1 MRTYDL
7 HTNASANATG
17 TPFTVDT
24 RGTRGKAVIFQATIT
39 GTATATVKGRNTS
52 LEDWVTLATFSASGA
67 KLVTPMSWMAVDIS
81 GVAGT
86 PSVTVSGSYIPG
98 VPTATAAAPGAPEVE
113 VFGNGVGIILGDNT
127 PGTGDHTDFGTTT
140 TAGSTI
146 SRTFTVRNTGTAPL
160 TLSGLTVPS
169 GFTVTEG
176 LSGSIPPGEQDTF
189 TVRLDVASGGTKS
202 GNVSFTTNDPN
213 ETAYTFAITGVVT
226 AVVPPTVALTA
237 PADAG
242 TSTSVPVTITA
253 TATANAPATSIVD
266 VKFYA
271 NDILISTDTSSPYSA
286 SWSPPNGTYTLKA
299 VATDNLGNTT
309 TSATRTHTV
318 NATVTSEPA
327 PMYLELWDHS
337 VPASPTLVGTMSF
350 IGADTTM
357 VFSDADINAE
367 LGTVPVKSASTMSW
381 GGFDWGAL
389 RFTCPG
395 GVNATTPGKAFHQVI
410 IFNKPNTNWANYP
423 ASSGYNKDV
432 SETYPPAFKIIM
444 KDTGGNPLNTFEM
457 YDGLPIN
464 SWDINV
470 GYQLPEGG
478 VYADAT
484 LDDTKP
490 VRFHLN
496 CAQALP
502 WTQARCKQNA
512 KAKWW
517 YGGVTSYNLHG
528 SVCTKTYSTNPSF
541 PPGGF
546 GANGGGQSNGVFN
559 HRFMPFRPRPA
570 NQPFYTDNS
579 LDEYMNSWWNFYPA
593 QNQGRTGHGY
603 EPGNPGHIDMN
614 TGLGGVRFDRGG
626 FGTPII
632 EVISDPAKVHGTTQK
647 TYRELL
653 DHTMLNTFN
662 IACHWTGNVA
672 TGAPALGKTN
682 TFLCGPNGSNGSA
695 TAWSHGKGYYL
706 GNDSY
711 VVGGTA
717 QAINMVAMGQGAF
730 DSSIAANALRFYKR
744 DPVTKKL
751 RRPWGGWCND
761 HMHAH
766 QFWGACAG
774 LFNSPM
780 HAWHNIHAINACMLA
795 NNNQS
800 YDNHGSVRP
809 IGWWGNSEFSY
820 AGILTRERA
829 YRLMHLV
836 MGWWLA
842 NNHPSFGISRT
853 DIQTELV
860 RYIKTYHTGTYQKK
874 WAAGSDNSPYWLGLR
889 RFGMQLTPRI
899 GSNYASNPT
908 QYYARLEDTPAG
920 CYHIYPFAL
929 ATQCGLMDYLLGLGD
944 TQITESLNDMVATLD
959 LFSVDGILDAG
970 YVQSQDILHR
980 MSPIVS
986 SFEEI
991 TASSLPANWAGLA
1004 AIAPPIGSTAF
1015 LKNSSG
1021 AWAEYSAWAHVQ
1033 GMWAV
1038 GAHHYLRG
1046 HFPNAR
1052 STAAFTFITNT
1063 YNDHMNNYVLATAD
1077 KVQQGFRGWTYFH
1090 PVHGHMVAPTP

>member
-1 MRTYDL
+1 MRVYDA
-7 HTNASANATG
+7 HINVSVNTAG

-24 RGTRGKAVIFQATIT
+24 RRSKGKATIFQATIS
-39 GTATATVKGRNTS
+39 GTATVTVKGRNS
-52 LEDWVTLATFSASGA
+52 SIEDWTTLATFTATGA
-67 KLVTPMSWMAVDIS
+67 KLIQPMSWMVVDITDVS
-81 GVAGT
+81 GT
-86 PSVTVSGSYIPG
+86 PSVTASGAYAPG
-98 VPTATAAAPGAPEVE
+98 VPTATTPAPTAPEVD
-113 VFGNGVGIILGDNT
+113 VRGNGVSIASGDAT
-127 PGTGDHTDFGTTT
+127 PTTDDHTDFGTTT
-140 TAGSTI
+140 TGGATI
-146 SRTFTVRNTGTAPL
+146 SRTFTVRNIGTAPL
-160 TLSGLTVPS
+160 TISGLSVPS
-169 GFTVTEG
+169 GYTVADGITTP
-176 LSGSIPPGEQDTF
+176 IAPGAEDTF

-202 GNVSFTTNDPN
+202 GNVSFSTNDGD
-213 ETAYTFAITGVVT
+213 EGTYSFAITGAVT
-226 AVVPPTVALTA
+226 ALTPPTVALTA

-242 TSTSVPVTITA
+242 TSTSVPVTVSG
-253 TATANAPATSIVD
+253 TATANAPASSITSVS
-266 VKFYA
+266 FYA
-271 NDILISTDTSSPYSA
+271 NDILIGTDTVAPYSV
-286 SWSPPNGTYTLKA
+286 SWSPPNGTYTLKM
-299 VATDNLGNTT
+299 VATDDLGSTT

-327 PMYLELWDHS
+327 PMYLEMWDHS

-357 VFSDADINAE
+357 AFSDADINAE

-410 IFNKPNTNWANYP
+410 VFNKPNTNWANYP
-423 ASSGYNKDV
+423 AASGYNKDV
-432 SETYPPAFKIIM
+432 SETHPPAFKVIM
-444 KDTGGNPLNTFEM
+444 KDTGGNVLHTWEM

-470 GYQLPEGG
+470 GYQYPAGG
-478 VYADAT
+478 AYTDAF
-484 LDDTKP
+484 LDDTKAI
-490 VRFHLN
+490 RFHLN
-496 CAQALP
+496 CAQVLP

-559 HRFMPFRPRPA
+559 HRFMPFRPRAA
-570 NQPFYTDNS
+570 NHPFYTDPS
-579 LDEYMNSWWNFYPA
+579 TDEYMNSWWNFYPA

-614 TGLGGVRFDRGG
+614 TALGGVRFDRGG
-626 FGTPII
+626 FATPIV
-632 EVISDPAKVHGTTQK
+632 EVISDPAKVHGMTQK

-653 DHTMLNTFN
+653 DHTMLNCFN
-662 IACHWTGNVA
+662 IAFHYTGNVA
-672 TGAPALGKTN
+672 TGGPALDKTN
-682 TFLCGPNGSNGSA
+682 TFLCGPNGSAGSA
-695 TAWSHGKGYYL
+695 TAWGYGKGYYL
-706 GNDSY
+706 SQPSY
-711 VVGGTA
+711 VAGGLSHTIH
-717 QAINMVAMGQGAF
+717 QMGMGQGAF
-730 DSSIAANALRFYKR
+730 DSNNPDNAMRFYKR
-744 DPVTKKL
+744 DAATGKI
-751 RRPWGGWCND
+751 RRPFSGWCTD

-780 HAWHNIHAINACMLA
+780 HAWHNVHALNACMLT

-809 IGWWGNSEFSY
+809 IGWWANSEFSY
-820 AGILTRERA
+820 SGVLTRERA
-829 YRLMHLV
+829 YRLMHLA

-842 NNHPSFGISRT
+842 NNHPSFGLSRT
-853 DIQTELV
+853 DLQQELV
-860 RYIKTYHTGTYQKK
+860 RYIKTYHTGVYQKK

-889 RFGMQLTPRI
+889 RFGMQLTPRL

-908 QYYARLEDTPAG
+908 HYYARLEDTPAG
-920 CYHIYPFAL
+920 CYHIYPFTL
-929 ATQCGLMDYLLGLGD
+929 MTQTGLMDYLLGLGD
-944 TQITESLNDMVATLD
+944 TQITESLNDMVLTLD
-959 LFSVDGILDAG
+959 TFSVDGILDAG
-970 YVQSQDILHR
+970 YVQSQDITHR
-980 MSPIVS
+980 MSPIFS
-986 SFEEI
+986 SFAEI
-991 TASSLPANWAGLA
+991 TAASIPLNWAGLSA
-1004 AIAPPIGSTAF
+1004 VAPPIGSTAF
-1015 LKNSSG
+1015 LKDSTG
-1021 AWAEYSAWAHVQ
+1021 AWKEYSAWAHIQ

-1052 STAAFTFITNT
+1052 SSAAFTFITNT
-1063 YNDHMNNYVLATAD
+1063 YNDHLNNYVLANPD
-1077 KVQQGFRGWTYFH
+1077 KIQQGFRGWTYFH